1 MHRTC
6 RAAVRITAGSIVPR
20 TSRTSREPDVESVE
34 KNALRIIW
42 IHNDSLIVPVLGIV
56 ACAVLAIS
64 QRAALRTPHEGPTCA
79 SVSRSPSA
87 NLAAGSTSAAA
98 VAVTDNRLCL
108 GVDVIR
114 VTRRDGNLHPAQLIA
129 RIDVNKR
136 RPAACIHRRTS
147 RIRAAGNCSTKNKP
161 ISVAGN

>member
-1 MHRTC
+1 MHRAC
-6 RAAVRITAGSIVPR
+6 SPRVGIAAGGIVPGR
-20 TSRTSREPDVESVE
+20 SSARCEPNVKGVEE
-34 KNALRIIW
+34 DALRIIW

-64 QRAALRTPHEGPTCA
+64 QCAALRTPHEGPTCA

-87 NLAAGSTSAAA
+87 NLAARGTSAAA

-114 VTRRDGNLHPAQLIA
+114 VTRRDGNLHPAQLHR
-129 RIDVNKR
+129 RID
-136 RPAACIHRRTS
+136 
-147 RIRAAGNCSTKNKP
+147 
-161 ISVAGN
+161 